1 MCLLDFHPAVDRTK
15 EMGELLKEAKAVQA
29 SFDWKKTIVTVIAFM
44 FSMMF
49 LLPFFWMLSTSF
61 KIEADVFTFPV
72 QWIPERWNGFENYK
86 EVWFGQFPFYI
97 YYWNSIKVAV
107 STTLLSVVVS
117 ALAAYGFSK
126 VRFPAGRWLFLIV
139 LATYMVPPQA
149 MLVPQFILYR
159 NIGLFDSHLGLV
171 LLGSFSVLGTFMLR
185 QFFMGIHSDYIDAAK
200 IDGAGHWRI
209 FWSVAMPIVRPAIA
223 TYAILRFIWTWND
236 YQNPLIFLRTDSLYT
251 IQLAMQ
257 KFTTIN
263 GEFYSLIMA
272 AAVSAILPLVI
283 VFIIGQKQV
292 IEGIAQGGVKG

>member
-1 MCLLDFHPAVDRTK
+1 MTSRLN
-15 EMGELLKEAKAVQA
+15 VQ
-29 SFDWKKTIVTVIAFM
+29 KIMITIIIFIVSI
-44 FSMMF
+44 MF
-49 LLPFFWMLSTSF
+49 LLPFVWMLSTSF
-61 KIEADVFTFPV
+61 KIEADVFKFPI
-72 QWIPERWNGFENYK
+72 QWIPERWNGFNNYRQ
-86 EVWFGQFPFYI
+86 VWFGEFPFYL

-107 STTLLSVVVS
+107 LTTLVSSTVS

-126 VRFPAGRWLFLIV
+126 VDFPAGKWLFLIV

-149 MLVPQFILYR
+149 SLVPQFILYR
-159 NIGLFDSHLGLV
+159 NIGLFDSHLGLI

-185 QFFMGIHSDYIDAAK
+185 QFFMGIHNEYIDAAK

-209 FWSVAMPIVRPAIA
+209 FWSIALPIVRPAVA

-236 YQNPLIFLRTDSLYT
+236 YQNPLIFLRTDALYT

-272 AAVSAILPLVI
+272 AAVSAILPLLI

-292 IEGIAQGGVKG
+292 IEGIALGGVKG

>member
-1 MCLLDFHPAVDRTK
+1 M
-15 EMGELLKEAKAVQA
+15 
-29 SFDWKKTIVTVIAFM
+29 SKKLNIQKLFFTIIIFLVSIL
-44 FSMMF
+44 F
-49 LLPFFWMLSTSF
+49 LLPFVWMLSTSF
-61 KIEADVFTFPV
+61 KIEADVFKFPI
-72 QWIPERWNGFENYK
+72 QWIPERWNGINNYQQ
-86 EVWFGQFPFYI
+86 VWFGEFPFYI

-107 STTLLSVVVS
+107 LTTVVSCTVS

-126 VRFPAGRWLFLIV
+126 VKFPAGKWLFIIV

-149 MLVPQFILYR
+149 SLVPQFILYR
-159 NIGLFDSHLGLV
+159 NIGLFDSHLGLI

-185 QFFMGIHSDYIDAAK
+185 QFFMGIHNEYIDAAK

-209 FWSVAMPIVRPAIA
+209 FWSIALPIVRPAVA

-236 YQNPLIFLRTDSLYT
+236 YQNPLIFLRSDALYT

-272 AAVSAILPLVI
+272 AAVSAILPLLI
-283 VFIIGQKQV
+283 VFMIGQKQV
-292 IEGIAQGGVKG
+292 IEGIALGGVKG

>member
-1 MCLLDFHPAVDRTK
+1 VTK
-15 EMGELLKEAKAVQA
+15 QLNTQKLIM
-29 SFDWKKTIVTVIAFM
+29 TIVVFLI
-44 FSMMF
+44 SILF
-49 LLPFFWMLSTSF
+49 LLPFVWMLSTSF
-61 KIEADVFTFPV
+61 KIEADVFKFPIE
-72 QWIPERWNGFENYK
+72 WIPERWNGFKNYQQ
-86 EVWFGQFPFYI
+86 VWFGDFPFYI

-107 STTLLSVVVS
+107 LTTLVSCTVS

-126 VRFPAGRWLFLIV
+126 VNFPAGKWLFIIV

-149 MLVPQFILYR
+149 SLVPQFILYR
-159 NIGLFDSHLGLV
+159 NIGLFDSHLGLI

-185 QFFMGIHSDYIDAAK
+185 QFFMGIHNEYIDAAK

-209 FWSVAMPIVRPAIA
+209 FWSIALPIVRPAVA

-236 YQNPLIFLRTDSLYT
+236 YQNPLIFLRTDALYT

-272 AAVSAILPLVI
+272 AAVSAILPLLI

-292 IEGIAQGGVKG
+292 IEGIALGGVKG

>member
-1 MCLLDFHPAVDRTK
+1 MA
-15 EMGELLKEAKAVQA
+15 
-29 SFDWKKTIVTVIAFM
+29 KTIKLQKIITTIIVFLFSILFM
-44 FSMMF
+44 
-49 LLPFFWMLSTSF
+49 LPFVWMLSTSF
-61 KIEADVFTFPV
+61 KIEANVFTFPI
-72 QWIPERWNGFENYK
+72 QWIPERWNGFNNYR
-86 EVWFGQFPFYI
+86 EVWFGDFPFYT

-107 STTLLSVVVS
+107 LTTIVSCTVS

-126 VRFPAGRWLFLIV
+126 VRFPAGKWLFLIV

-149 MLVPQFILYR
+149 SLVPQFILYR
-159 NIGLFDSHLGLV
+159 NIGLFDSHLGLI

-185 QFFMGIHSDYIDAAK
+185 QFFMGIHNDYIDAAK
-200 IDGAGHWRI
+200 IDGAGHIRI
-209 FWSVAMPIVRPAIA
+209 FWSIALPIVRPAVA

-236 YQNPLIFLRTDSLYT
+236 YQNPLIFLRTDALYT

-272 AAVSAILPLVI
+272 AAVSAILPLLI

-292 IEGIAQGGVKG
+292 IEGIALGGVKG